1 MRCDST
7 GIGGPAQVLHSR
19 PGRARL
25 AKAELRSRG
34 PAPFAAR
41 LVAASVFAGGV
52 AAAAASGLLLA
63 GCGRAPESDVIV
75 GAGHVEATD
84 VHIAA
89 KVAGRLLK
97 SALQEGDTVKLGQA
111 LAELDTTDN
120 LLALRQARG
129 DRDQA
134 AAELA
139 LRLAGSRPEDIA
151 EAAAQVASAR
161 ADLDGAQKD
170 LDRMQALLDRG
181 SGTAKSRDD
190 ARTRRDMT
198 AARLRGT
205 EEALARTRH
214 GSRPQEIAEAR
225 ARLAAMEAH
234 AAALEQQ
241 IRDATVTSPLTG
253 VVTEK
258 VAQQGELL
266 QPGSPLCVI
275 TDLANAW
282 LTVYVAEPDLA
293 RIRLAQPA
301 EVVTDDGQRRGG
313 HITYI
318 SPEAEFTPKNV
329 QTRDERVKLVFKV
342 KVGLDNRDGLF
353 KPGMP
358 ATARF
363 QAPARAG
370 APQQPPA
377 KAGASEGSP
386 AKAGGVR

>member
-1 MRCDST
+1 LRRLATD
-7 GIGGPAQVLHSR
+7 
-19 PGRARL
+19 GREICGLAGRTERRRHRLAARL
-25 AKAELRSRG
+25 AAG
-34 PAPFAAR
+34 
-41 LVAASVFAGGV
+41 VAAAGV

-63 GCGRAPESDVIV
+63 GCRKAPESNVIV

-89 KVAGRLLK
+89 KVAGRLLRFP
-97 SALQEGDTVKLGQA
+97 LQEGDTVKLGQV

-134 AAELA
+134 AAELD

-151 EAAAQVASAR
+151 EAASQVASAR

-190 ARTRRDMT
+190 ARTRRDMA
-198 AARLRGT
+198 AARLRGAQD
-205 EEALARTRH
+205 ALARSRH
-214 GSRPQEIAEAR
+214 GSRPQEIAQAR
-225 ARLAAMEAH
+225 ARLAAMDAH
-234 AAALEQQ
+234 AATLEQQ
-241 IRDATVTSPLTG
+241 IRDATVVSPLVG

-282 LTVYVAEPDLA
+282 LTVYVPETDLA

-363 QAPARAG
+363 QARVGGPEG
-370 APQQPPA
+370 PPA
-377 KAGASEGSP
+377 KAGVLGGSP
-386 AKAGGVR
+386 AKARGTA